1 MKTIIKITSFL
12 ILFISTFPILGQNHY
27 KCGNEHINLNTKVAQ
42 CTESSIDYNN
52 QYKHKEFYIPNLAN
66 NTIKTLHINFNIW
79 QRHDGSGNLINNAQT
94 IARLKQIAIWI
105 NNKYQYV
112 YPRYTPLP
120 YTVQIINDSKI
131 RIVLDSIYFYTDPT
145 LDSSYY
151 ISNYGGHNILL
162 DNYLKT
168 NFPERTRALNIHLTK
183 SYNLNYAGY
192 SNFGSIES
200 FYHSDPE
207 MATHTDHDYWFSE
220 HWAHEIGHSF
230 DLWHTYDVYWSQNC
244 NKNYPDFLW
253 DLYDTTLSCPSLG
266 CNVCILPA
274 STTNNNLMGGGD
286 NGHISAL
293 QMGIVHRST
302 IMENF
307 YNIDYNVRDHI
318 TGYSINPYVITKNEI
333 WDFSMKFYQ
342 NIIIKS
348 GKVLTVKCE
357 IQFVPEAKII
367 VEQGAKLIID
377 GGKLTNEKYYD
388 VLWQGI
394 EVWGTSNQPQNSV
407 LSSSYQGIVELKNGA
422 IIENAE
428 NAITLW
434 HPGDW
439 NSMGGIVYANNA
451 SFLNN
456 RRSVEFMAYQ
466 NTTPNGNPIRNLSQF
481 SNCTFKVDDNY
492 RGGSSNPFSQH
503 VTLWAVN
510 GVFFTACNF
519 LNEQSN
525 KVYDSYNNKAIY
537 SIDAGYTVTGSC
549 SAALM
554 YGQTCPDQYLTKSYF
569 KGFNNA
575 IYAMGASS
583 QNVVKVDET
592 VFEENVYGVQYN
604 SLNNSWVNR
613 SEFKIGNNTI
623 SCQDPNQSHIGI
635 STISSTGFRIEENN
649 LQTSSISVPNTI
661 GVRINN
667 SSVNIS
673 NANNQI
679 YKNTFSNLNIGEQA
693 EGINRD
699 PNNAYNGLKI
709 LCNTFTNS
717 NTNDIAVF
725 PYNSSSDGICMY
737 QGSSVPPLSAGNIFS
752 GINCD
757 YKNMAPWGILYHHTG
772 GATIPN
778 MCGNIGLSEIQ
789 VANTCPSNFN
799 NAYDFPLSAVSK
811 LQLSAEYTVNESAYI
826 NLLYNYNNLIDGG
839 NKNWLLEKI
848 EMSWPQDAW
857 DLRAELLSHSPYLS
871 EEILRETAMKGTLPQ
886 AMLLEICLAN
896 PDGTRNE
903 EFLRFLGEKTPNP
916 LPQYMLDLIYA
927 NRDVKTART
936 LLETNLSAVS
946 SKMAY
951 ISGLLISDCM
961 LDSIQLKAE
970 ARSWLL
976 RRASLADYYSVA
988 ESYIENNDFTS
999 ANATADQISN
1009 IFELKEEQQAEFQ
1022 NFRNYIEFRRSISES
1037 GRSIMQLEPSE
1048 IESLQQ
1054 IANAT
1059 TGRTSAMA
1067 QNILCFG
1074 YQLCVDYLPAEGDGN
1089 HLKFT
1094 KPEKTAKQILQSAYN
1109 KITVTPNPANVFV
1122 AFNYELPLLEDNAVI
1137 YITDAMGKTIT
1148 QKSISSKKGQ
1158 WVWDTRNINKGIYFY
1173 EIKSA
1178 AESFGNGKIVI
1189 SK

>member
-1 MKTIIKITSFL
+1 MIQIHFL
-12 ILFISTFPILGQNHY
+12 GPY
-27 KCGNEHINLNTKVAQ
+27 DAQ
-42 CTESSIDYNN
+42 YNCTLLCNNFVYSS
-52 QYKHKEFYIPNLAN
+52 
-66 NTIKTLHINFNIW
+66 
-79 QRHDGSGNLINNAQT
+79 
-94 IARLKQIAIWI
+94 
-105 NNKYQYV
+105 
-112 YPRYTPLP
+112 TPLE
-120 YTVQIINDSKI
+120 IN
-131 RIVLDSIYFYTDPT
+131 
-145 LDSSYY
+145 
-151 ISNYGGHNILL
+151 
-162 DNYLKT
+162 
-168 NFPERTRALNIHLTK
+168 
-183 SYNLNYAGY
+183 
-192 SNFGSIES
+192 
-200 FYHSDPE
+200 
-207 MATHTDHDYWFSE
+207 
-220 HWAHEIGHSF
+220 
-230 DLWHTYDVYWSQNC
+230 Q
-244 NKNYPDFLW
+244 
-253 DLYDTTLSCPSLG
+253 
-266 CNVCILPA
+266 
-274 STTNNNLMGGGD
+274 
-286 NGHISAL
+286 
-293 QMGIVHRST
+293 
-302 IMENF
+302 
-307 YNIDYNVRDHI
+307 
-318 TGYSINPYVITKNEI
+318 NEI
-333 WDFSMKFYQ
+333 WNYNYNSNKD
-342 NIIIKS
+342 IIINAGKS
-348 GKVLTVKCE
+348 LIIEGVLNMVNGS
-357 IQFVPEAKII
+357 KII
-367 VEQGAKLIID
+367 IEPGAKLIVD
-377 GGKLTNEKYYD
+377 GGKISNLCGNM
-388 VLWQGI
+388 WQGI

-407 LSSSYQGIVELKNGA
+407 LNSAYQGIVELKNGA
-422 IIENAE
+422 VIENAE

-434 HPGDW
+434 HPGYW

-451 SFLNN
+451 TFLNN

-466 NTTPNGNPIRNLSQF
+466 NTTPNGNQVRNLSQF

-492 RGGSSNPFSQH
+492 RGGSSNPFSHH

-525 KVYDSYNNKAIY
+525 KVYDPYNNKAIY

-549 SAALM
+549 SSILM
-554 YGQTCPDQYLTKSYF
+554 YGQTCPDEYLSKSYF
-569 KGFNNA
+569 KGFNYA
-575 IYAMGASS
+575 IYAMGAGT

-604 SLNNSWVNR
+604 SLDNSWVNR
-613 SEFKIGNNTI
+613 SEFKIGNSNI
-623 SCQDPNQSHIGI
+623 VNSPNRHEGI
-635 STISSTGFRIEENN
+635 VTISSTGFRIEENN
-649 LQTSSISVPNTI
+649 LQASSISVPNTI
-661 GVRINN
+661 GIRVNN

-679 YKNTFSNLNIGEQA
+679 YKNTLSNLNIGEQA

-709 LCNTFTNS
+709 LCNTHTNN

-725 PYNSSSDGICMY
+725 SNNSSSGGICMY
-737 QGSSVPPLSAGNIFS
+737 QGSSVPPLSAGNLFS

-757 YKNMAPWGILYHHTG
+757 YRNAAPWGILYHHTG
-772 GATIPN
+772 GATKPN
-778 MCGNIGLSEIQ
+778 ICGNIGLSEIQ

-799 NAYDFPLSAVSK
+799 NGYGFPLSAVSK
-811 LQLSAEYTVNESAYI
+811 QQLSAEYTVNESAYI

-871 EEILRETAMKGTLPQ
+871 EEILRETAMKGILPQ

-903 EFLRFLGEKTPNP
+903 EFLRFLGEKIPNP

-927 NRDVKTART
+927 NRDIKTART
-936 LLETNLSAVS
+936 LLETNLSAVN

-961 LDSIQLKAE
+961 SDSTQLKTE

-999 ANATADQISN
+999 ANATADQIIN
-1009 IFELKEEQQAEFQ
+1009 IFELNEEQQAEFQ

-1037 GRSIMQLEPSE
+1037 GRSIMQLQSSE
-1048 IESLQQ
+1048 IGSLQQ

-1074 YQLCVDYLPAEGDGN
+1074 YQLCVDYLPADGDGN

-1109 KITVTPNPANVFV
+1109 KITVTPNPANVYV
-1122 AFNYELPLLEDNAVI
+1122 AFNYELPLLGDNAVI
-1137 YITDAMGKTIT
+1137 YITDAIGKTIT

-1173 EIKSA
+1173 EIKTA
-1178 AESFGNGKIVI
+1178 AESYGNGKIVI